1 MTGEDRRNF
10 LNIVSRRWKE
20 IKEDSA
26 RLSAYNDRARQ
37 MKIEAEKLGND
48 SRHEKTVAE
57 RSEVKEPK
65 ESPKVPEF
73 VDTDSDTNDE
83 QEPVVKQAKR
93 APKPPEFIDT
103 NSDTKDEKE
112 PAVKRRNKVPKFSE
126 FVATNSD
133 TEDEEEQE
141 PAVKQPKKGPKSPG
155 PVRMESDVSGN
166 SDTEDN
172 LRALVFPIDK
182 SLEVGKNEE
191 KLVLRKRIY
200 RGKNIICC

>member
-1 MTGEDRRNF
+1 M
-10 LNIVSRRWKE
+10 
-20 IKEDSA
+20 
-26 RLSAYNDRARQ
+26 
-37 MKIEAEKLGND
+37 
-48 SRHEKTVAE
+48 
-57 RSEVKEPK
+57 
-65 ESPKVPEF
+65 
-73 VDTDSDTNDE
+73 
-83 QEPVVKQAKR
+83 VKQAKR

-112 PAVKRRNKVPKFSE
+112 PAVKQRNKVPKFSE
-126 FVATNSD
+126 FVATDSD

-155 PVRMESDVSGN
+155 PVRMESDVSEN

-172 LRALVFPIDK
+172 LRALAFPIDK
-182 SLEVGKNEE
+182 SLEVSKNEE

>member
-1 MTGEDRRNF
+1 
-10 LNIVSRRWKE
+10 
-20 IKEDSA
+20 
-26 RLSAYNDRARQ
+26 
-37 MKIEAEKLGND
+37 MKNEAEKLGNN

-57 RSEVKEPK
+57 RSAVKQPK
-65 ESPKVPEF
+65 EAPKVPEF

-83 QEPVVKQAKR
+83 QEPVVKQATR

-103 NSDTKDEKE
+103 NSDTKDAKE
-112 PAVKRRNKVPKFSE
+112 PAVKQRNKVPKFSK
-126 FVATNSD
+126 FVATDSD

-141 PAVKQPKKGPKSPG
+141 PAVKQPKKGSKTPE
-155 PVRMESDVSGN
+155 PVRMKSNVSRN

-172 LRALVFPIDK
+172 LRALAFPIGK

-191 KLVLRKRIY
+191 KLILRKRIY